1 MELVTDQEN
10 LQHQETLNDQVD
22 LQPFAKQLQE
32 RLLSLSQEIPFQVK
46 CVLRRGDLMVLSQHP
61 PGSMPDPGQVFRIL
75 EQTVQTS
82 LPDFTW
88 ELFGVGTVPIG
99 AEATL
104 YLRILGQKHPYAF
117 HRFKLATGN
126 LTESEEALPDLL
138 AEPLSDCSGQVEEA
152 VDRDNE
158 PAHESFETESG
169 LVLRTLE
176 PDWDTLKPDWDTF
189 SVEDAPP
196 EEAQTPLVAEG
207 TGRSQWIP
215 WILTGVGVS
224 IISFAGGMFLMSR
237 PCMVK
242 MCESLEK
249 AQILNQQ
256 ATQTLQKAKSGQD
269 LKQAQQQLNEGS
281 QLLKGIPSWSR
292 RHEEAQALF
301 QSDQSQLALLDRVL
315 AAEQKAETAM
325 QRTRTLP
332 QSVADWRG
340 VQALWQ
346 EAIAQLG
353 TIPPET
359 PLHSFVQERLAT
371 YRENLRTIDQ
381 YIVAEQQAQ
390 KKLAVAKSTANTA
403 SARQGLAQSPENW
416 QRVQATWQVAVNYLR
431 QIPNTTTNFA
441 EAQQL
446 IGEYESKLGI
456 ARDRVTRENLA
467 KNGLTQGVALARKA
481 VMLQQQNQWN
491 QAVATWR
498 SAVNQLNQVPED
510 TVYHDRA
517 QPLIAAYASSLEQ
530 AETQLNLA
538 VAQQKIRTDLDQVC
552 SGAPKTCIYVITP
565 NLIRVQFTPTY
576 EKALQQAYAVGQAG
590 NYNVLGGAVNHVDS
604 LQTALQTICNNAG
617 IPLEVYGSNGAE
629 LLGSFNPGG

>member
-22 LQPFAKQLQE
+22 LPPFAKQLQK
-32 RLLSLSQEIPFQVK
+32 RLLSLSEEIPFQVR
-46 CVLRRGDLMVLSQHP
+46 CVLRRGNLMVLSQHP
-61 PGSMPDPGQVFRIL
+61 PGSMPDARQVFRIL

-82 LPDFTW
+82 LPNFTW
-88 ELFGVGTVPIG
+88 ELFGSDTVPIES
-99 AEATL
+99 EAKL

-117 HRFKLATGN
+117 HQFNLATVN
-126 LTESEEALPDLL
+126 LVESEGALPGRS
-138 AEPLSDCSGQVEEA
+138 AEPVSDCSKQVEEA
-152 VDRDNE
+152 LNRGE
-158 PAHESFETESG
+158 ESADESLEIESG
-169 LVLRTLE
+169 LVLRTVE
-176 PDWDTLKPDWDTF
+176 PDWDAF
-189 SVEDAPP
+189 SLTESSPP
-196 EEAQTPLVAEG
+196 EQEQIPLLKEG
-207 TGRSQWIP
+207 SGRSQWMP

-224 IISFAGGMFLMSR
+224 VISFAGGMFLMSR
-237 PCMVK
+237 PCMIK
-242 MCESLEK
+242 MCEPLEK
-249 AQILNQQ
+249 AQVLTQQ
-256 ATQTLQKAKSGQD
+256 ATQTIQKAKSGQD

-292 RHEEAQALF
+292 RHEEAQALL
-301 QSDQSQLALLDRVL
+301 QADQSQLALLDRVL
-315 AAEQKAETAM
+315 AAENTAETAT

-332 QSVADWRG
+332 QPVADWQG
-340 VQALWQ
+340 VQVLWR

-353 TIPPET
+353 TIPRET
-359 PLHSFVQERLAT
+359 PLHPFVQERLGV

-403 SARQGLAQSPENW
+403 SARQGLAQTPENW
-416 QRVQATWQVAVNYLR
+416 RRVQATWQVAVNYLR
-431 QIPNTTTNFA
+431 QIPNTTTSFA
-441 EAQQL
+441 AAQQL

-456 ARDRVTRENLA
+456 ARDRVTQENLA
-467 KNGLTQGVALARKA
+467 KNGLTQGIALARKA
-481 VMLQQQNQWN
+481 VILQQQNQWT

-498 SAVNQLNQVPED
+498 SAVNQLNQVPDD
-510 TVYHDRA
+510 TFYRDRA
-517 QPLIAAYASSLEQ
+517 QPLIASYASSLEQ
-530 AETQLNLA
+530 AETQLKLA

-552 SGAPKTCIYVITP
+552 SGTPKTCIYVIAP
-565 NLIRVQFTPTY
+565 DLIRVQFTPTY

-617 IPLEVYGSNGAE
+617 IPLEVYGSNGTD